1 MEPQEYRATG
11 EGGAAAYPGAGE
23 SVAGGSGGA
32 ERVKDEMRR
41 GVQTAKDEATAVAQQ
56 ARQHAGEVGRQVK
69 DQVTET
75 ARAAAEQTKRKAA
88 EYADQARTRGV
99 QMLDEQR
106 HTAASQL
113 QTVGEAVHR
122 AADKFREDRD
132 DNIAGYVDALADEV
146 DRCAR
151 YLEQRDMGALVH
163 DTQRFARRNPELFLG
178 GMFLAGLALSRF
190 LKASRPE
197 TDGQQYMGG
206 GGEPSWGRESGRE
219 GMGSS
224 AMDISS
230 QGISP
235 PNMAETTLGGGSTA
249 AMGVSGMSGSAASD
263 TTMPSSI
270 GESGTACGPVEQQ

>member
-23 SVAGGSGGA
+23 SATGGSGDA
-32 ERVKDEMRR
+32 ERVKDEVRR
-41 GVQTAKDEATAVAQQ
+41 GVQTAKDEASAVAQQ
-56 ARQHAGEVGRQVK
+56 AKRHAGEVGRQVK

-75 ARAAAEQTKRKAA
+75 ARTAAEQTKRKAA

-99 QMLDEQR
+99 EMLDQQR

-122 AADKFREDRD
+122 AADKFREDHD

-151 YLEQRDMGALVH
+151 YLEQRDMGALVN

-197 TDGQQYMGG
+197 TGGQQYTS
-206 GGEPSWGRESGRE
+206 GGESSWGRETGRD

-235 PNMAETTLGGGSTA
+235 QNMAETTLGGGSTA

-263 TTMPSSI
+263 MTMPASV
-270 GESGTACGPVEQQ
+270 GESGPACGPVEQQ